1 MAMAR
6 FEVGANGNPHM
17 HGFSLGKPGPKMTRV
32 EADVREEGDLPPQTV
47 SEDVRV
53 FLKRSEKAEDWNYGV
68 EKSSA
73 ELRQL
78 VRYHLT
84 DVEHAGSDDEEESE
98 SGVAAGED
106 RPESVVADDECVDFL
121 AGRVRAVIT
130 ALIEQGLIQEVACAG
145 SVEACDVKY
154 TRVPPVPVAPEE
166 WKRVGRR
173 KKPLLP
179 VGGT

>member
-1 MAMAR
+1 
-6 FEVGANGNPHM
+6 
-17 HGFSLGKPGPKMTRV
+17 MTRV

-53 FLKRSEKAEDWNYGV
+53 FLKRSEKADDWNYGM

-98 SGVAAGED
+98 SGVAAEED

-130 ALIEQGLIQEVACAG
+130 ALIEQGLIQEVASAG

-179 VGGT
+179 VGGTSKMEDLGIMKPENEEKQSQ

>member
-1 MAMAR
+1 M
-6 FEVGANGNPHM
+6 
-17 HGFSLGKPGPKMTRV
+17 
-32 EADVREEGDLPPQTV
+32 

-53 FLKRSEKAEDWNYGV
+53 FLQRSEKADDWNYGM

-78 VRYHLT
+78 VRYHLA

-98 SGVAAGED
+98 SGVAAVED
-106 RPESVVADDECVDFL
+106 RPESVVADEECGYFL
-121 AGRVRAVIT
+121 AGRVRAVVT
-130 ALIEQGLIQEVACAG
+130 ALIEQGLIQEVARAG
-145 SVEACDVKY
+145 SVDAGDVKY

-179 VGGT
+179 VGGTSNMQDLGIMKSENEEKQS